1 MNDIIEKLNS
11 EPLLM
16 LGSAI
21 GVVLILFVVLTVVI
35 ANMRIRTY
43 KNRFI
48 NTRVDNE
55 AKAKHI
61 SELQQEMQM
70 LKSMNERK
78 SSELEQFDTVKL
90 RLQETELALKEIQ
103 SAFGKL
109 EKLQGQTQT
118 KLDNSEQM
126 YAALKEEYK
135 VIQQRL
141 EALAEE
147 NQKLK
152 VNNARLLMKL
162 EKEEQFASQ
171 LQERSFGKK
180 EDL

>member
-1 MNDIIEKLNS
+1 MEKLNS

-55 AKAKHI
+55 TKAKHI
-61 SELQQEMQM
+61 AQLQQEVQM

-103 SAFGKL
+103 NAFGKL
-109 EKLQGQTQT
+109 EKLQGQTQN

-126 YAALKEEYK
+126 YATLKEEHEA
-135 VIQQRL
+135 IQHRL

-171 LQERSFGKK
+171 LQERSDAANGKK
-180 EDL
+180 GS